1 MGTLSKHLDYILAS
15 VKSILWKDHGVIL
28 CLLCEI
34 ITLDHMST
42 NSWRW
47 FITWYALTLDGSSL
61 HILERSILEE
71 IRYQDDRLCQKFM
84 GTSLSLI
91 FLAWIFVRGIGYLI
105 WDSNLF
111 VDQIFFSFC
120 HVAEKMK
127 KGIHPQLQ
135 WISYV
140 TQTGRLI
147 NVMMTRLHRVGRVYQ
162 LRARR
167 QMAPTLSQVA
177 KFNLRYGLKN
187 EENTEK

>member
-1 MGTLSKHLDYILAS
+1 
-15 VKSILWKDHGVIL
+15 
-28 CLLCEI
+28 
-34 ITLDHMST
+34 
-42 NSWRW
+42 
-47 FITWYALTLDGSSL
+47 
-61 HILERSILEE
+61 
-71 IRYQDDRLCQKFM
+71 
-84 GTSLSLI
+84 
-91 FLAWIFVRGIGYLI
+91 
-105 WDSNLF
+105 
-111 VDQIFFSFC
+111 
-120 HVAEKMK
+120 MK